1 LDFGKIEH
9 AGREYIIM
17 FKPAFNSEP
26 PFSHGQA
33 SRTAVLLCNLGTPDE
48 PTAPAVRRYLAEFL
62 GDHRVVEI
70 PRLVWMA
77 ILHGIILRVRPAKS
91 AAKYATIWTD
101 EGSPLKIW
109 TDKQAQALQDV
120 FNAHDQHITVRYA
133 MRYGNPSITSQLDAL
148 KAEGFTR
155 ILILPAY
162 PQYSGTTTAS
172 VFDAV
177 YHWGLRS
184 RVLPEFRFINHYHD
198 HPAYIQALA
207 ERVRAHWAEHGQA
220 DRLVMSFHGVPERT
234 LHLGDPYHCE
244 CYKTAR
250 LLGEALGLNKAQ
262 YMVTFQSRF
271 GKAKW
276 LEPYTEPSLIALA
289 QQGVKRV
296 DLICPGFT
304 SDCLETLEEISQ
316 EAQEAYLHAGGE
328 VFHYI
333 PCLNNSQTW
342 VQGMHVL
349 CQSHMGGWPMHE
361 ADAKHLQISRQ
372 EALTLGAKD

>member
-1 LDFGKIEH
+1 
-9 AGREYIIM
+9 M
-17 FKPAFNSEP
+17 FKPVFTPEP
-26 PFSHGQA
+26 PFTHGQA
-33 SRTAVLLCNLGTPDE
+33 PRTAVLLCNLGTPDA
-48 PTAPAVRRYLAEFL
+48 PTASAVRRYLAEFL

-70 PRLVWMA
+70 PRLLWLA

-109 TDKQAQALQDV
+109 TDKQAQALQKV
-120 FNAHDQHITVRYA
+120 FNTHRQAVTVRYA
-133 MRYGNPSITSQLDAL
+133 MRYGNPSIASQLDAL
-148 KAEGFTR
+148 KAEGHTR

-177 YHWGLRS
+177 YHWGLQS
-184 RVLPEFRFINHYHD
+184 RLLPEFRFINHYHD
-198 HPAYIQALA
+198 HPAYIAALA
-207 ERVRAHWAEHGQA
+207 ERVSAHWAEHGQPE
-220 DRLVMSFHGVPERT
+220 RLVMSFHGVPERT

-250 LLGEALGLNKAQ
+250 LLGEALGLSKAQ

-276 LEPYTEPSLIALA
+276 LEPYTEPTLIALA
-289 QQGVKRV
+289 EQGVKRV

-316 EAQEAYLHAGGE
+316 EAQETYLHAGGE
-328 VFHYI
+328 TFHYI
-333 PCLNNSQTW
+333 PCLNDSDTW
-342 VQGMHVL
+342 VQGMHDL
-349 CQSHMGGWPMHE
+349 CQSHMGGWPMEQPHAQE
-361 ADAKHLQISRQ
+361 LMTSRE
-372 EALTLGAKD
+372 EALALGSKN

>member
-1 LDFGKIEH
+1 
-9 AGREYIIM
+9 M
-17 FKPAFNSEP
+17 FKPTFNPEP
-26 PFSHGQA
+26 PFTHGQA
-33 SRTAVLLCNLGTPDE
+33 PRTAVLLCNLGTPDA
-48 PTAPAVRRYLAEFL
+48 PTASAVRRYLAEFL

-70 PRLVWMA
+70 PRLVWLA

-101 EGSPLKIW
+101 EGSPLKVW
-109 TDKQAQALQDV
+109 TDKQAQALQKV
-120 FNAHDQHITVRYA
+120 FDTSGEAVDVRYA
-133 MRYGNPSITSQLDAL
+133 MRYGNPSMGSQLDAL
-148 KAEGFTR
+148 KAEGVTR
-155 ILILPAY
+155 VLVLPAY

-184 RVLPEFRFINHYHD
+184 RVLPELRFINHYHD

-207 ERVRAHWAEHGQA
+207 ERVRAHWAANGQA
-220 DRLVMSFHGVPERT
+220 ERLVMSFHGVPERT

-250 LLGEALGLNKAQ
+250 LLGEALGLNKSQ

-276 LEPYTEPSLIALA
+276 LEPYTEPTLIALA
-289 QQGVKRV
+289 QQGIKSV

-333 PCLNNSQTW
+333 PCLNDSQAW
-342 VQGMHVL
+342 VQAMYAL
-349 CQSHMGGWPMHE
+349 SKEHMVGWPMAS
-361 ADAKHLQISRQ
+361 ADATQLAISQR
-372 EALTLGAKD
+372 EALALGAQR

>member
-1 LDFGKIEH
+1 
-9 AGREYIIM
+9 M
-17 FKPAFNSEP
+17 FKSPFTPEP
-26 PFSHGQA
+26 PFAHGQA
-33 SRTAVLLCNLGTPDE
+33 PRTAVLLCNLGTPDA
-48 PTAPAVRRYLAEFL
+48 PTASAVRRYLAEFL

-109 TDKQAQALQDV
+109 TDKQAQALQEI
-120 FNAHDQHITVRYA
+120 FIAHGEAVTVRYA
-133 MRYGNPSITSQLDAL
+133 MNYGTPSIASQLDAL
-148 KAEGFTR
+148 KAEGHTR

-177 YHWGLRS
+177 YRWGLQS

-207 ERVRAHWAEHGQA
+207 ERVRTHWASHGQPE
-220 DRLVMSFHGVPERT
+220 RLVMSFHGVPERT

-250 LLGEALGLNKAQ
+250 LLGEALGLSKAQ

-276 LEPYTEPSLIALA
+276 LEPYTEPTLIALA
-289 QQGVKRV
+289 EQGVKRV

-328 VFHYI
+328 TFHYI
-333 PCLNNSQTW
+333 PCLNDSVTW
-342 VQGMHVL
+342 VNGMHEL
-349 CQSHMGGWPMHE
+349 CQSHMGGWPMQA
-361 ADAKHLQISRQ
+361 ADHQQLSKSRA
-372 EALTLGAKD
+372 EALALGAKN